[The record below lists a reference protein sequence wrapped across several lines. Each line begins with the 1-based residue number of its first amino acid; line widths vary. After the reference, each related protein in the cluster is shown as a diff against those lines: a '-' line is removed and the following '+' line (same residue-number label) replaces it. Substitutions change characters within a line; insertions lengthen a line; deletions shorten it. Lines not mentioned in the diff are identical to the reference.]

1 MTVVFRA
8 LKVKSIISDGTCILP
23 ESSSVS
29 IVRAVSH
36 AVEQAMTVA
45 AFSSSFLGT
54 LSRSTLCYYPLCNT
68 SGLEVRFYMEEKKW
82 EIRREKCE
90 ISKWEIRR
98 EKCEISKRE
107 I

>member
-45 AFSSSFLGT
+45 AFSRSFLDT
-54 LSRSTLCYYPLCNT
+54 PAIKISSLLFNT
-68 SGLEVRFYMEEKKW
+68 RYVKPQVEK
-82 EIRREKCE
+82 
-90 ISKWEIRR
+90 
-98 EKCEISKRE
+98 
-107 I
+107 